1 MFFDYNENY
10 VGLYDILIDIYR
22 NILGGQIYIFFQDIK
37 EELLVMN
44 EVSML
49 LEDGFECDDL

>member
-1 MFFDYNENY
+1 M
-10 VGLYDILIDIYR
+10 
-22 NILGGQIYIFFQDIK
+22 YIFFQDIK

-49 LEDGFECDDL
+49 LEDGFECVDL

>member
-1 MFFDYNENY
+1 M
-10 VGLYDILIDIYR
+10 
-22 NILGGQIYIFFQDIK
+22 YIFFQDIK